1 MNKQELEK
9 CLDELLPIIEGVK
22 KEELEGE
29 IKKFLDYGVPLKQ
42 AKQLVIKRY
51 GGSSNEKSLEEIE
64 PNESNIGLLC
74 KVVSINPKEVEARGE
89 KKKIFYGFLGDE
101 TAVRSF
107 TAWKDF
113 GLEKG
118 DVIKIKNAYAREWRG
133 EPQINLSESTEIEKA
148 DPSEISFVKREPVKS
163 KIGNLT
169 AEMGNVGVV
178 ARILSLQ
185 EREVSARGEE
195 KVVYSGILGD
205 ETGKVRYTSWK
216 DFDLKEGEVI
226 EISNGYVKSWRGAP
240 QLIFDSRATV
250 KKLDSDRIPPEK
262 IGSGRVPISKLVEK
276 GGAVDVIIEGT
287 VLEIRK
293 GSGLIHRCPE
303 CNRAIKK
310 GICRI
315 HGEVDGEP
323 DMRIKAV
330 VDDGTGA
337 VDAIMNRDITEKL
350 LEKNLEECMEIAKEA
365 MSYELIMD
373 EISELLTAKPLR
385 IKGNAFSDDY
395 GIRFIAREAEI
406 LKPDIEKEAEELLQ
420 ELGVE

>member
-1 MNKQELEK
+1 MDRQEIEK
-9 CLDELLPIIEGVK
+9 CLDELMSIIEGVK
-22 KEELEGE
+22 KEELERE

-51 GGSSNEKSLEEIE
+51 GCSSNEKSLEEIE

-118 DVIKIKNAYAREWRG
+118 DVIKIKNAYAREWKG

-169 AEMGNVGVV
+169 AGMGNVGVV

-205 ETGKVRYTSWK
+205 ETGKVRYTSWE
-216 DFDLKEGEVI
+216 DFGLKEGEVI

-303 CNRAIKK
+303 CNRAINK

-323 DMRIKAV
+323 DIRIKAV

-350 LEKNLEECMEIAKEA
+350 LEKTLEECMEITKEE
-365 MSYELIMD
+365 MSYEVIMD

-395 GIRFIAREAEI
+395 GVTFIAEEAEI
-406 LKPDIEKEAEELLQ
+406 LKPDIEREAEELLR
-420 ELGVE
+420 ELGG